1 MQSMCFSAVRCNII
15 KEVNKKEMNEYQ
27 DTDPGNHAQSISSA
41 IQITATRL
49 SEIGDQLNASY
60 ADHNAQRNQFRGA
73 QHQQPDQYA
82 DDRYTKRK
90 KARRRAPPETFWA
103 EFCSQAVYFLLQ
115 MIF

>member
-27 DTDPGNHAQSISSA
+27 VNDPGNHVQSISSA

-60 ADHNAQRNQFRGA
+60 ADLNAQRNQFGGA
-73 QHQQPDQYA
+73 QNQQPDQYA
-82 DDRYTKRK
+82 DGRYTKRK
-90 KARRRAPPETFWA
+90 KARRRAPSETCWA

-115 MIF
+115 IIF